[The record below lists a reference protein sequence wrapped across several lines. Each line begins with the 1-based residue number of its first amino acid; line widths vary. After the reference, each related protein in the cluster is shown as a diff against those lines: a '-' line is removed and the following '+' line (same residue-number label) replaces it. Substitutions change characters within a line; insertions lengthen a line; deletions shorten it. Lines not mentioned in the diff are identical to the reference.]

1 MPRHYPDQTT
11 VQNYIA
17 DVNSIGL
24 STYSAVDTMG
34 SSAHPGYKYQ
44 SRGRRE
50 NYESMRGAEALR
62 KGFGPFLS
70 ETESND
76 KIGDAARKHYPEV
89 TGQEQLW
96 KPCVH
101 AVDAFPPNFKGH
113 GKKFGHDSPTGAGR
127 EYHDIPRGMKH
138 VPPPK
143 GLLAEEMDVFDTR
156 RGRVFTTTGVNLS
169 NAQSIPSETSSYS
182 EHPQRR
188 HGEQGD
194 RNGLPMRT
202 PGDKMIASV
211 EFTPAFFGSQKHR
224 LGLEP
229 PVVALQRDNRFAEK
243 EVKTAI
249 LRDKQDVAN
258 LPKYPKSKPVVDAAP
273 SSIPHSGLPSI
284 SKK

>member
-17 DVNSIGL
+17 DVNSIGMV
-24 STYSAVDTMG
+24 TYSAVETMG
-34 SSAHPGYKYQ
+34 ASANPGYKYQ

-50 NYESMRGAEALR
+50 NYVSMRTSEALR
-62 KGFGPFLS
+62 NGFGPFLS
-70 ETESND
+70 ETESNERV
-76 KIGDAARKHYPEV
+76 GDAARKHFPEV

-96 KPCVH
+96 KSCVH

-113 GKKFGHDSPTGAGR
+113 GKKFGHDAPTGAGR

-138 VPPPK
+138 VAPPQ
-143 GLLAEEMDVFDTR
+143 GHLAEEMDVFDTR

-169 NAQSIPSETSSYS
+169 NAQSVPSETSYS

-188 HGEQGD
+188 HGDQGD
-194 RNGLPMRT
+194 RNGVPMRT
-202 PGDKMIASV
+202 PGDKMVASV

-229 PVVALQRDNRFAEK
+229 PVVAMQRDNRFAEK
-243 EVKTAI
+243 EVKNAI

-258 LPKYPKSKPVVDAAP
+258 LPKYPKLKPVSEAP
-273 SSIPHSGLPSI
+273 PPIPHSGLPSI